1 MKGCVLAGRF
11 RFSNPS
17 KNRTVKPSGEQ
28 PSPAIAPESDVSES

>member
-17 KNRTVKPSGEQ
+17 KNRAVKPSGEQ
-28 PSPAIAPESDVSES
+28 TSPAITPENDVSES